1 MPPQFVPILGVSRT
15 GIVAEDL
22 SHLPG
27 NGYLS
32 SGSDLHGTGH
42 MGVGPLDRIIMSL
55 NSGIESEIE
64 YALGALTYYS
74 CNEPKLLNF
83 AVYPLMGNELIR
95 YFYKPFQQMLQPET
109 EAVRPAVV
117 LLAVESLLSLRNA
130 AQDLHNQQWLSQQ
143 KALRRHAGEVL
154 RFLVAWFYLPHT
166 AAAARWRQH
175 HELFQEALVHVL
187 DLLDPLTCFYTDTPK
202 SDPLFAHLVVVVR
215 HTRDKHLM
223 TVAIKCLYHMM
234 FLGSAAAK
242 GEADGEAASG
252 GDAATNCIDAIDA
265 DLLHTVVRA
274 LLVRDDPLTHTVL
287 QFLQQ
292 YVSSR
297 ALNPQYGALVEA
309 LQRHRMRKL
318 ARAAQGR
325 DWHILM
331 KQLPQLVVANLPLV
345 DGTKLEAQFPQALA
359 PRLASGSVPAAT
371 VRLPQ
376 KLYDIIITFPEPL
389 RATTWLRC
397 CYEPYTGRVAAADKD
412 ADLAA
417 GEVTQILL
425 WKAYENQFEAIW
437 KDRLNPKWP
446 NLLPAVDFIKNVS
459 SAFPNS
465 EAMVVSIPAA
475 DPTQPARKKFII
487 KGIQPRRFPVN
498 IDVGNFE
505 ALRRA
510 VLDSSDAGPLGTY
523 AGEVDTHAFRAAVEA
538 FNDSLLATSEGLLGV
553 ADANAPWY
561 SPLNALSRDIL
572 GRLVD
577 HVLAADADGVYKSVF
592 RQYNKEWLP
601 QCVYANPGLV
611 EHGYIDA
618 RWLQYLL

>member
-1 MPPQFVPILGVSRT
+1 MAPQFVPIQGVSRT

-83 AVYPLMGNELIR
+83 GVYPLMGNELIK
-95 YFYKPFQQMLQPET
+95 YFYKPFQAILAGD
-109 EAVRPAVV
+109 EASVRPAVV

-143 KALRRHAGEVL
+143 KHFRRHASEVL
-154 RFLVAWFYLPHT
+154 RFLVTWFYAPQST
-166 AAAARWRQH
+166 AASRWGQY

-202 SDPLFAHLVVVVR
+202 SDPLFAQLLEVVA
-215 HTRDKHLM
+215 HARDKNVL
-223 TVAIKCLYHMM
+223 TVAIKCVYHLM
-234 FLGSAAAK
+234 FLGGAGAVAPKDTDDSVAPAGAA
-242 GEADGEAASG
+242 
-252 GDAATNCIDAIDA
+252 NCIDAIGTEH
-265 DLLHTVVRA
+265 LQVVVRA
-274 LLVRDDPLTHTVL
+274 LLVRDDQLTHALL
-287 QFLQQ
+287 QLLKQ
-292 YVSSR
+292 YVSSQ
-297 ALNPQYGALVEA
+297 AVHPQYSTSVEA

-318 ARAAQGR
+318 ARAGGVR
-325 DWHILM
+325 NWHILM
-331 KQLPQLVVANLPLV
+331 QQLPQLVVANLPLV
-345 DGTKLEAQFPQALA
+345 DGTQLEAQFPQTLA
-359 PRLASGSVPAAT
+359 ARLAAGSVPTST
-371 VRLPQ
+371 VKLPQ

-397 CYEPYTGRVAAADKD
+397 CYEPYTGRAPAAGAELD
-412 ADLAA
+412 A

-437 KDRLNPKWP
+437 KDRLNPTWP

-465 EAMVVSIPAA
+465 EAMVVSIPAQ
-475 DPTQPARKKFII
+475 DPTQAARKKFII

-505 ALRRA
+505 ALRRVA
-510 VLDSSDAGPLGTY
+510 PGASDAGPLATF
-523 AGEVDTHAFRAAVEA
+523 AGEVDDHAFRTAVEA
-538 FNDSLLATSEGLLGV
+538 FNESLLSTSEGLLGV
-553 ADANAPWY
+553 ADVNAPWY
-561 SPLNALSRDIL
+561 SPLNALSRDVL
-572 GRLVD
+572 GLLVD
-577 HVLAADADGVYKSVF
+577 NLVATDAEGAYKSVF

-611 EHGYIDA
+611 EHAYIDG

>member
-1 MPPQFVPILGVSRT
+1 MPPQFVPIQGVSRT
-15 GIVAEDL
+15 GIVAQEL
-22 SHLPG
+22 PHLAG
-27 NGYLS
+27 NSYLS
-32 SGSDLHGTGH
+32 SGSDLYGTGH

-83 AVYPLMGNELIR
+83 GVYPLMGIELIK
-95 YFYKPFQQMLQPET
+95 YFYKPFQQMLDATVP
-109 EAVRPAVV
+109 RPAVV

-143 KALRRHAGEVL
+143 ALFRRHAGEVL
-154 RFLVAWFYLPHT
+154 RFLVAWFYAPQPD
-166 AAAARWRQH
+166 AAYRWGQY
-175 HELFQEALVHVL
+175 HELFQEALVHLL
-187 DLLDPLTCFYTDTPK
+187 DLLDPLTCFYTDTPRT
-202 SDPLFAHLVVVVR
+202 DPLFASLAQVVR
-215 HTRDKHLM
+215 HARDKHVL
-223 TVAIKCLYHMM
+223 TTAIKCVHHMT
-234 FLGSAAAK
+234 FLGSATPKDDDA
-242 GEADGEAASG
+242 AASTAP
-252 GDAATNCIDAIDA
+252 AAAAANCIDAIDP
-265 DLLHTVVRA
+265 DLLHVVVRA
-274 LLVRDDPLTHTVL
+274 LLVHDDHLTHTAL
-287 QFLQQ
+287 QFLHQ
-292 YVSSR
+292 YVSSP
-297 ALNPQYGALVEA
+297 ALHPQYPALVDA

-318 ARAAQGR
+318 ARAALMR
-325 DWHILM
+325 NCHILM

-345 DGTKLEAQFPQALA
+345 DGSRLAPHFPSALA
-359 PRLASGSVPAAT
+359 ARLPAGSVPAAT

-397 CYEPYTGRVAAADKD
+397 CYEPYTGRAGAADADK
-412 ADLAA
+412 DLAA

-465 EAMVVSIPAA
+465 EAMVVSIPTA
-475 DPTQPARKKFII
+475 DPAQPARKKFII
-487 KGIQPRRFPVN
+487 KGIQPRQFPVN

-510 VLDSSDAGPLGTY
+510 VLGSSDAGPLGTY
-523 AGEVDTHAFRAAVEA
+523 AGEVDSHAFRAAVEA
-538 FNDSLLATSEGLLGV
+538 FNDSLLSTSEGLLAV
-553 ADANAPWY
+553 SDASAPWY

-577 HVLAADADGVYKSVF
+577 QLLATDADGVYKSVF
-592 RQYNKEWLP
+592 RQYNREWLP

-618 RWLQYLL
+618 RWLLYLL